1 MKTDILN
8 AHFINAIKEK
18 FPQRTVIAT
27 RLAEILCIEKEAVYR
42 RLRGEVPFSFAEA
55 MTISGTLGLSL
66 DHIGGSIPEKSKPFI
81 LKLVDFIDPNKDD
94 LEMTEYM
101 TKHASSLT
109 DFTNTEY
116 GAAMNMIP
124 VTISVKY
131 DHIFRFYVYK
141 WYYQNFSP
149 TIVKPFKQIFPHPE
163 IKKDKRVSA
172 HIGFSRKKFLYLG

>member
-55 MTISGTLGLSL
+55 ITISGALGLSL

-149 TIVKPFKQIFPHPE
+149 TIVKPFKEIFPHPE
-163 IKKDKRVSA
+163 IKK
-172 HIGFSRKKFLYLG
+172 G